1 MRDRCAERLF
11 DPSVSIA
18 NGLSVNEVNGPSV
31 SKTNGP
37 TVSIANGLKIKD
49 MTVKEIFELRKEG
62 RVEEAYNAI
71 LPMYRVHHGK
81 YTSLAMF
88 WCAVDMMNLL
98 LGKAVDQSEESLS
111 ALAEAE
117 KNEGPPFIVVFQ
129 IITEGLFYIL
139 DPVLDKGLF
148 FHRQMDLFQCP
159 AEFRLP
165 VVRGKYPAVSGKDAC
180 VLCRNHLSSL
190 LNGRIVM
197 PPHIG
202 MVFI

>member
-1 MRDRCAERLF
+1 MRDRYAEGLIDLSVSATN

-18 NGLSVNEVNGPSV
+18 NGPSV

-117 KNEGPPFIVVFQ
+117 KIYMSLQ
-129 IITEGLFYIL
+129 
-139 DPVLDKGLF
+139 
-148 FHRQMDLFQCP
+148 
-159 AEFRLP
+159 RLAP
-165 VVRGKYPAVSGKDAC
+165 KLYDESGACAKAVENLGVALSAAKDA
-180 VLCRNHLSSL
+180 SL
-190 LNGRIVM
+190 
-197 PPHIG
+197 
-202 MVFI
+202 

>member
-1 MRDRCAERLF
+1 MSATN
-11 DPSVSIA
+11 DPA
-18 NGLSVNEVNGPSV
+18 VNEVNGPSV

-117 KNEGPPFIVVFQ
+117 KIHKSLQ
-129 IITEGLFYIL
+129 
-139 DPVLDKGLF
+139 
-148 FHRQMDLFQCP
+148 
-159 AEFRLP
+159 RLEP
-165 VVRGKYPAVSGKDAC
+165 KIYDESGACAKAVENLGVALSAAKDA
-180 VLCRNHLSSL
+180 SL
-190 LNGRIVM
+190 
-197 PPHIG
+197 
-202 MVFI
+202 

>member
-1 MRDRCAERLF
+1 
-11 DPSVSIA
+11 
-18 NGLSVNEVNGPSV
+18 
-31 SKTNGP
+31 
-37 TVSIANGLKIKD
+37 

-117 KNEGPPFIVVFQ
+117 KIYKSLQ
-129 IITEGLFYIL
+129 
-139 DPVLDKGLF
+139 
-148 FHRQMDLFQCP
+148 
-159 AEFRLP
+159 RLAP
-165 VVRGKYPAVSGKDAC
+165 KIYDESGACAKAVENLGVALSCRREARGYR
-180 VLCRNHLSSL
+180 L
-190 LNGRIVM
+190 
-197 PPHIG
+197 
-202 MVFI
+202 